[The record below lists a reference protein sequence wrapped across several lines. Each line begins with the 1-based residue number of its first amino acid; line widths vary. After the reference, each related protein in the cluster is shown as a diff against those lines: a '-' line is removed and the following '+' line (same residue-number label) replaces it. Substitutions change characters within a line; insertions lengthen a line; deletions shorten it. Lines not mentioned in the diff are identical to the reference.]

1 MFVAKILRQDLL
13 VTDNRKLL
21 EKWRGEMREG
31 GGGGWGRR
39 LVGWRRLATT
49 EERRARATDDRPA
62 CCKPDAPERLSG
74 GAFEEICAR
83 LASRV
88 AV

>member
-1 MFVAKILRQDLL
+1 M
-13 VTDNRKLL
+13 
-21 EKWRGEMREG
+21 GEEG
-31 GGGGWGRR
+31 GGVAPSSDDDGGK
-39 LVGWRRLATT
+39 
-49 EERRARATDDRPA
+49 RARATDDRPA